1 MVESRTGKQRVGNK
15 TCKLRARNRNGK
27 ARAGNRHGKQGQGL
41 RPEAHNHGNHWR
53 LGMVALVRGKAH
65 TDLIRGIQNSLL

>member
-1 MVESRTGKQRVGNK
+1 MVEGRTGKQRVGNK

-41 RPEAHNHGNHWR
+41 RPEAHNHGNHCRW
-53 LGMVALVRGKAH
+53 ALVWGKAH